1 MSQSSWKVRIY
12 LDLDQISNIWKFS
25 AIDER
30 DKINLDETFYLID
43 KCPNLSTMT
52 FFFIIML
59 GNIYKMKVLY
69 ILYILLYSNLHKV
82 GQDDNCKQIPL
93 VCFVTI
99 IGRTTPF
106 LISYIVTYQMT
117 ITQLSYQ
124 VKVWLDVPIS
134 FLYSPYIFSIYIRR

>member
-12 LDLDQISNIWKFS
+12 LDLDQISNIWTFS
-25 AIDER
+25 FIDER

-43 KCPNLSTMT
+43 KCPNLSKTI
-52 FFFIIML
+52 FIFIFIMV
-59 GNIYKMKVLY
+59 GKMYKMKVLY
-69 ILYILLYSNLHKV
+69 IVYILLYSNLHKV

-106 LISYIVTYQMT
+106 PYKLYCH
-117 ITQLSYQ
+117 
-124 VKVWLDVPIS
+124 VPNGNHPTKPPS
-134 FLYSPYIFSIYIRR
+134 KSLVGCPY